1 MPAKRVSMNKI
12 KEVIRLKAAGI
23 SLRPIAQSVRLSLGA
38 VSKYAKAAADAGL
51 TWPLPAQLTD
61 EALTRLILGAPA
73 DAGVAPKFVPP
84 DYAAIHQALKQ
95 KGVTLQLLWHE
106 YRECHGEFAYRY
118 SQFCTLYRE
127 WAARLKR
134 SMRQTHR
141 AGEKLFVDY
150 CGQTMPI
157 YDRLTG
163 EIWPAQIFVA
173 VLGASNYTYA
183 EASRSQQLPD
193 WLGAHARA
201 FEFMGGCPAVVVPD
215 NLKSGVNK
223 ACRYE
228 PEINK
233 SYSELAAH
241 YGVAVI
247 PARPFKPQDKAK
259 AEVGVQIV
267 ERWILAALR
276 HRKFFSLDEL
286 NQAIRE
292 LLNRLNAKPFKKLP
306 GSRISAFESLDKPA
320 LKPLPAHR
328 YEYAQWKKARVSI
341 DYHLEF
347 EGHFYS
353 VPHRLVGKE
362 VELRITANIVECL
375 YKNQRVASHARSHR
389 RGAHTTVAEHMPKA
403 HRAHMQWTPG
413 KLLNWAITI
422 GPATRDIVQ
431 HQLTQKPHPEMGY
444 RACLGLLSLARKFGN
459 DRLEAAC
466 KRAIVIHSPTRKS
479 VVSILK
485 AGLDQVPANN
495 QTSTTEPLLPP
506 HSNVRGAKYYH

>member
-1 MPAKRVSMNKI
+1 MNKI
-12 KEVIRLKAAGI
+12 KEVIRLKAAGL

-38 VSKYAKAAADAGL
+38 VSKYAKAAAAAEL
-51 TWPLPAQLTD
+51 TWPLPEQLTD
-61 EALTRLILGAPA
+61 EALTRLILGSPV
-73 DAGVAPKFVPP
+73 DASVAPKFVSP
-84 DYAAIHQALKQ
+84 DYPAIHQALKQ

-106 YRECHGEFAYRY
+106 YRECHGEFAYSY

-127 WAARLKR
+127 WAAQQKR

-150 CGQTMPI
+150 CGPTVPI

-183 EASRSQQLPD
+183 EASRSQQSPD
-193 WLGAHARA
+193 WLGAHVRA

-215 NLKSGVNK
+215 NLKSGVAK

-241 YGVAVI
+241 YSVAVI
-247 PARPFKPQDKAK
+247 PARPYKPQDKAK

-267 ERWILAALR
+267 ERWILAVLR
-276 HRKFFSLDEL
+276 RRKFFSLDEL
-286 NQAIRE
+286 NRAILE
-292 LLNRLNAKPFKKLP
+292 LLRDLNAKPFKKLP
-306 GSRISAFESLDKPA
+306 GSRLAAFESLDKPA
-320 LKPLPAHR
+320 LKPLPTTR
-328 YEYAQWKKARVSI
+328 YEYAQWKKARISI
-341 DYHLEF
+341 DYHIEF

-362 VELRITANIVECL
+362 VDLRITANAIECL
-375 YKNQRVASHARSHR
+375 YKNQRVASHVRSHR
-389 RGAHTTVAEHMPKA
+389 RGAHTTVADHMPKA

-413 KLLNWAITI
+413 KLLNWAIAI

-466 KRAIVIHSPTRKS
+466 QRAMAIHSPTRKS
-479 VVSILK
+479 VLSILQ
-485 AGLDQVPANN
+485 AGLDQVPATNLP
-495 QTSTTEPLLPP
+495 STTDPLLPS